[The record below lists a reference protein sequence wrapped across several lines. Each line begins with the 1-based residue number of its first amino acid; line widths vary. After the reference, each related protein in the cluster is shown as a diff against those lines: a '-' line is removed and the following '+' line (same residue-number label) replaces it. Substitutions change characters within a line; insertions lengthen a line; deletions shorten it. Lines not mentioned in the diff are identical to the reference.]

1 MNFVVQSRAK
11 RASSIQDAAKGVD
24 FVVTMLPVGANVRE
38 VYLACTVLIDL
49 RVPATPMTP
58 TASSCR
64 TGCFTGEAQIEALMR
79 KASDRLRRQLDEVR
93 RNTEK
98 VHDQPQELKEA
109 S

>member
-1 MNFVVQSRAK
+1 MLRAYTDQQQCEPVALMCVV
-11 RASSIQDAAKGVD
+11 
-24 FVVTMLPVGANVRE
+24 NVFG
-38 VYLACTVLIDL
+38 
-49 RVPATPMTP
+49 RVAMPDISE
-58 TASSCR
+58 TASL
-64 TGCFTGEAQIEALMR
+64 EAQIEALIR